1 MFSHI
6 ITFGSS
12 LPEARGG
19 HSLYAI
25 ICERVLMCLILVFVA
40 YAASGVA
47 QDKDTDAEPDELPV
61 QRSADVPLSQTP
73 DEKDAQ
79 NPIGN
84 TEKDKWRP
92 RFQVTLH
99 TKENGLPG
107 KTQRTVEVPIYETAY
122 EDREVAVYE
131 PGKTSER
138 KLITQRVAVRK
149 LAYRKETVTVWE
161 RGSATLLCDELS
173 VSIAKSDTSNYG
185 FECSGRLYIRI
196 GGLIL
201 DADSGSHKDGVLQLT
216 NVTISQQET
225 RATASSLSVP
235 LQVLGLATADF
246 DKPVS
251 NLVPF
256 QPQPYDQF
264 MKEETR
270 ALRPM
275 PDSGFPDENVPN
287 RAQPDPGLPDPFR
300 DANEFDLGVGAR
312 HFPAMDPLPT
322 IIR

>member
-1 MFSHI
+1 
-6 ITFGSS
+6 
-12 LPEARGG
+12 
-19 HSLYAI
+19 
-25 ICERVLMCLILVFVA
+25 MCLILVFVA

-47 QDKDTDAEPDELPV
+47 QDKDTDAE
-61 QRSADVPLSQTP
+61 P

-287 RAQPDPGLPDPFR
+287 RAQPDPT
-300 DANEFDLGVGAR
+300 ANAHSG
-312 HFPAMDPLPT
+312 
-322 IIR
+322 